1 MCGDVLTL
9 FFDGEVGYVG
19 SWDGL
24 GFVGNIVNPFA
35 GCFELYPT
43 SLGCT
48 DPAACNFDAEATVFD
63 GSCTYPG
70 CMNPLACNYDAF
82 AGCEGPCDLPGGYL
96 LGCTNPNSSNHDP
109 SATVDD
115 GSCDLS
121 YMCLEG
127 TVYDPALMGCVPAGC
142 PGDLNFDDEID
153 VNDLLEFLLV
163 YDSLCE

>member
-1 MCGDVLTL
+1 
-9 FFDGEVGYVG
+9 
-19 SWDGL
+19 
-24 GFVGNIVNPFA
+24 
-35 GCFELYPT
+35 
-43 SLGCT
+43 
-48 DPAACNFDAEATVFD
+48 
-63 GSCTYPG
+63 
-70 CMNPLACNYDAF
+70 MNPLACNYNAL
-82 AGCEGPCDLPGGYL
+82 AGCEDSCDLPGGYVE
-96 LGCTNPNSSNHDP
+96 GCTNPNSANHDP

-142 PGDLNFDDEID
+142 PGDMNLDGQIN